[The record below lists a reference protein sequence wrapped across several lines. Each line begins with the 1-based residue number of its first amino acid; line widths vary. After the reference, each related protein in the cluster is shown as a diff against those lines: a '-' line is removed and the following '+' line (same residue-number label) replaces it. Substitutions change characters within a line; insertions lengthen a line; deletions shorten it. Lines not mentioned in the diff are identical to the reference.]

1 MKRYIKSSMERPYLY
16 IFKHGIGPGTLP
28 SDVTVVKIKDL
39 PRGYTAVWT
48 DRFLTT
54 SEMDQYDIPYETEI
68 NRYLDRI
75 GYCQKNGDVVP
86 CDDVGVCSTSIKS
99 SKYPRKRIK
108 SNRAVKATDVVKLG
122 TAEDNLVIDMWFENK
137 FEPMKY
143 GADAYFDDREATYW
157 GWIYDDS
164 GKMVGSYTA
173 TDSTLIPKN
182 FKMTWAGNKIAAS
195 RNVTAATMPNDDQVK
210 FFYKGEFLGSCDPEY
225 MECDKLYELLES
237 DTRAATQVLNYMNS
251 LGDPVFPTKDGGYEA
266 ETDVSK
272 VDIHELYNLF
282 MQELYYS
289 YQDFPEDFYVGGD
302 YLLPDFE
309 IFTGAVAED
318 VEI

>member
-1 MKRYIKSSMERPYLY
+1 MKRYIRSSMERPYLY

-28 SDVTVVKIKDL
+28 SDVTVVKTKDL

-86 CDDVGVCSTSIKS
+86 CDDVNAC
-99 SKYPRKRIK
+99 
-108 SNRAVKATDVVKLG
+108 
-122 TAEDNLVIDMWFENK
+122 
-137 FEPMKY
+137 
-143 GADAYFDDREATYW
+143 
-157 GWIYDDS
+157 
-164 GKMVGSYTA
+164 GKVE
-173 TDSTLIPKN
+173 
-182 FKMTWAGNKIAAS
+182 
-195 RNVTAATMPNDDQVK
+195 AATKPIDDQVK

-272 VDIHELYNLF
+272 VDIHELYDLF

-302 YLLPDFE
+302 YILPDFE

-318 VEI
+318 AEV